1 MFVDQALVRAEA
13 SLFIVNEL
21 LKTTIYQFHAQ
32 ILPKTGRRR
41 SGVNHLPL
49 MILGRMTALVY
60 FKPTT
65 RRGLRVKALLSR
77 TTRGM

>member
-13 SLFIVNEL
+13 SLFIVYEL

-49 MILGRMTALVY
+49 MILGLTSSNVY
-60 FKPTT
+60 EIIQIWF
-65 RRGLRVKALLSR
+65 GIVSHLSLILREF
-77 TTRGM
+77 

>member
-13 SLFIVNEL
+13 SLFIVYEL

-49 MILGRMTALVY
+49 MILG
-60 FKPTT
+60 
-65 RRGLRVKALLSR
+65 LRKKLCQNYS
-77 TTRGM
+77 

>member
-1 MFVDQALVRAEA
+1 MDQALVRAEA
-13 SLFIVNEL
+13 SLFIVYEL

-49 MILGRMTALVY
+49 MILVRAFVNYHYVSYTQTHDIFPRYV
-60 FKPTT
+60 FT
-65 RRGLRVKALLSR
+65 
-77 TTRGM
+77 

>member
-13 SLFIVNEL
+13 SLFIVYEL

-49 MILGRMTALVY
+49 MILVISTLY
-60 FKPTT
+60 FHSQLENP
-65 RRGLRVKALLSR
+65 V
-77 TTRGM
+77 